1 MFVPDKNLLYI
12 ILMFILTSPPYVQD
26 SQCFGSSSNGYLVNG
41 VQLPVDG
48 KNFVSYNS
56 IGVFLGRTYLHSQ
69 VVEIIVDAYDSLAI
83 SVPDNIYKYGE
94 TGFAKGGKFKPHKT
108 HQNGL
113 SVDFMVPVKNGQG
126 QSVYFPTTVFN
137 KFGYDIDFNKVGDFK
152 SYHIDFKAM
161 AAHIKALN
169 ISAKQKG
176 YGIKRVIFDPNL
188 QAKLFDTI
196 DGDYLVK
203 NIVFSKKQS
212 WVRHDEHYH
221 VDFIIPCLDLKQ

>member
-12 ILMFILTSPPYVQD
+12 ILMFILASQSHAQD
-26 SQCFGSSSNGYLVNG
+26 SQCFGSSSNGYLLDG
-41 VQLPVDG
+41 VQLPVNG

-69 VVEIIVDAYDSLAI
+69 VVEIVIDAYDRLAI
-83 SVPDNIYKYGE
+83 SAHDNVYKYGE
-94 TGFAKGGKFKPHKT
+94 TGFEKGGRFKPHKT

-113 SVDFMVPVKNGQG
+113 SVDFMVPVENGQG
-126 QSVYFPTTVFN
+126 QSVYFPTTIFN
-137 KFGYDIDFNKVGDFK
+137 KFGYDVDFNNLGNFE

-161 AAHIKALN
+161 AAHIKALD

-176 YGIKRVIFDPNL
+176 YGIKRIIFDPKL
-188 QAKLFDTI
+188 QARLSDTA

-203 NIVFSKKQS
+203 NIVFSKKRS

-221 VDFIIPCLDLKQ
+221 VDFIITCLDPK